1 MAGQV
6 EEEEEEAIV
15 PFTGA
20 SCPNRGGHIGLPC
33 TVAQE
38 TSLSKCDAQRESW
51 NPRLKPH
58 VMKHIKVTAL

>member
-1 MAGQV
+1 MPCTGAQETNLSIGQGRTGGRTGQ
-6 EEEEEEAIV
+6 EEEEAIV

-38 TSLSKCDAQRESW
+38 TSL
-51 NPRLKPH
+51 
-58 VMKHIKVTAL
+58 